1 MGGYSL
7 GRFQVG
13 SYRYRSLTTEGLYT
27 VLEALQ
33 KPYIPQTPHL

>member
-13 SYRYRSLTTEGLYT
+13 SYCYRSLTEGLYT
-27 VLEALQ
+27 VLEAIQ
-33 KPYIPQTPHL
+33 KPYIP